1 MMNYSKNTK
10 LNSKRIITAKTAVAI
25 VILLMVLVAAC
36 NATDNKDTETTTAKP
51 TAETVTSTEGTTTEP
66 PTTEETT
73 SSPYIAYLGKYKL
86 TAYCGCSICCGQ
98 WGENRPIDEHGKTI
112 VYTAS
117 GVIAEEGVTIA
128 ADLDVL
134 PYGTEVYILG
144 HKYTVQDK
152 DGAVTGNTI
161 DIYFENHQ
169 DAVDFGV
176 QYQDVYLGSEVETD
190 D

>member
-1 MMNYSKNTK
+1 MNYSKNTK
-10 LNSKRIITAKTAVAI
+10 LNSKRIITAITAVAI
-25 VILLMVLVAAC
+25 VILLMVLV
-36 NATDNKDTETTTAKP
+36 
-51 TAETVTSTEGTTTEP
+51 
-66 PTTEETT
+66 
-73 SSPYIAYLGKYKL
+73 
-86 TAYCGCSICCGQ
+86 
-98 WGENRPIDEHGKTI
+98 
-112 VYTAS
+112 
-117 GVIAEEGVTIA
+117 A

-152 DGAVTGNTI
+152 GGAVTGSTI